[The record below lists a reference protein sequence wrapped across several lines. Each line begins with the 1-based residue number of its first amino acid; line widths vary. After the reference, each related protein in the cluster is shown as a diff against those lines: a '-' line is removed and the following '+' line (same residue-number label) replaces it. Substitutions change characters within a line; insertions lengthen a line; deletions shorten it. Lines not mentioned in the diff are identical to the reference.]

1 MNDADGK
8 LEAAQQQFDAILAS
22 FSPTADGSEQ
32 LQQQQKEQFLRW
44 VRQRLRR
51 ENAMPTKE
59 TLTRSEKRHLTDLSV
74 RKQLGRIAKRLRE
87 LTPLEYCLDIPATPA
102 SVDENQLKQQQQH
115 FPPPSEAAKVPNS
128 TAPTTTV
135 PVSASSP
142 PTALKRHQPH
152 TVWPVAGAFADCT
165 EQNTLHVDA
174 FLFDD
179 DDVDQLATDGILRRH
194 FCTKCRSTDV
204 EQFNFI
210 SHSLTIE
217 ELHHLFT
224 VRLPSLDG
232 KVLVDI
238 GSRLGTVLY
247 AAALYCPRIGRAI
260 GIERD
265 PFLYELQCQIVAEF
279 GDCLTSKIE
288 LLCADVRDV
297 GTTLKGS
304 APDRTRTCCF
314 SLYPNSAI

>member
-8 LEAAQQQFDAILAS
+8 LEAAQQQFEAILAS
-22 FSPTADGSEQ
+22 FSPTADGNEQ
-32 LQQQQKEQFLRW
+32 SQQQKEQFLRW
-44 VRQRLRR
+44 VRHRLRR
-51 ENAMPTKE
+51 ENGMPTKE
-59 TLTRSEKRHLTDLSV
+59 TLQHSDTRHSKNLSV

-87 LTPLEYCLDIPATPA
+87 LTPLEYCLDIPAAPA
-102 SVDENQLKQQQQH
+102 SVDENQQQH
-115 FPPPSEAAKVPNS
+115 SPPPSATTEAAKVPNS

-135 PVSASSP
+135 PIPATASP
-142 PTALKRHQPH
+142 PATLKRHQPQ

-165 EQNTLHVDA
+165 AQNTVHVDA

-210 SHSLTIE
+210 SHSLTID

-247 AAALYCPRIGRAI
+247 AAALYCPRIGHAI

-279 GDCLTSKIE
+279 GDCLSPKVE

-297 GTTLKGS
+297 GTTSKGN
-304 APDRTRTCCF
+304 APDRTRTCC
-314 SLYPNSAI
+314 SSIYPNSAI